1 MKLLKYLYFIVAFKV
16 FVLFT
21 NKYLNAKFIDYLL
34 FTDEVVLGLKYIVSS

>member
-1 MKLLKYLYFIVAFKV
+1 MKFLKYLYFIVAFKV

>member
-34 FTDEVVLGLKYIVSS
+34 FTDEVVLGLKYIASS

>member
-21 NKYLNAKFIDYLL
+21 NKYLNARFIDYVL
-34 FTDEVVLGLKYIVSS
+34 FTDEVVMGLKYIVSS

>member
-1 MKLLKYLYFIVAFKV
+1 MKLLKYLFFIIAFKV

-21 NKYLNAKFIDYLL
+21 NKYLNARFIDYVL